1 MPAMTKCSR
10 LIVLLALA
18 IVVASCAGAAPAPAD
33 TSADVAKIGE
43 LRAAWAKAFTAGD
56 TATLATLY
64 TDDAVVMPENDG
76 AVVGK
81 EAVLKMW
88 TDVHAQ
94 YKCDATLAS
103 DETKVMGDWAFDRGQ
118 FTMIL
123 TPKTP
128 PDPKTL
134 APGTTGQTMEMGKY
148 IVILQKQADGSWKIA
163 REIGNANGPIMQ
175 H

>member
-1 MPAMTKCSR
+1 MTNISR
-10 LIVLLALA
+10 AISLVALSF
-18 IVVASCAGAAPAPAD
+18 IVASCAQTPAPAD
-33 TSADVAKIGE
+33 TTADVAKIVE
-43 LRAAWAKAFTAGD
+43 LRSAWAKAFNAGD
-56 TATLATLY
+56 VAALGALY
-64 TDDAVVMPENDG
+64 TDDAVAMAENQP
-76 AVVGK
+76 AAVGK
-81 EAVLKMW
+81 DAVLKLW

-94 YKCDATLAS
+94 FKGDMTLAG
-103 DETKVMGDWAFDRGQ
+103 DETKVIGDWAFDRGQ
-118 FTMIL
+118 FTMTL

-148 IVILQKQADGSWKIA
+148 IVILQKQTDGSWKIA